1 MKESKPEFVIKLY
14 YSDNETDIKSILNK
28 SVSFFI
34 EKEVEKLCLQNSWLH
49 TIAEH
54 IIFPLLT

>member
-34 EKEVEKLCLQNSWLH
+34 EKEVEKLCLQNS
-49 TIAEH
+49 
-54 IIFPLLT
+54 